1 MIIVIMGVAGS
12 GKSTIGMLLA
22 ERLGF
27 SFLEGDTLHP
37 ASNLAKMSRGEPLD
51 DNDRWLWLAR
61 IGQEMAQVAAR
72 SASLVVACSAL
83 AVRYRE
89 RLKSYVPELRW
100 VFLQG
105 SREVI
110 AERLLQRQGHFMK
123 SSMLE
128 SQFAV
133 LEPPQLGEALEVDIE
148 CVPNEIVEKIC
159 QSLKTES
166 DK

>member
-1 MIIVIMGVAGS
+1 MGVAGS

-22 ERLGF
+22 ERLAF
-27 SFLEGDTLHP
+27 SFLDGDTVHP

-51 DNDRWLWLAR
+51 DSDRWQWLDR
-61 IGQEMAQVAAR
+61 IGQEMVQVAAR
-72 SASLVVACSAL
+72 AENQVVACSAL

-89 RLKSYVPELRW
+89 RLRSYVPELRW
-100 VFLQG
+100 VFLHG

-110 AERLLQRQGHFMK
+110 AERLMRRQGHFMK

-133 LEPPQLGEALEVDIE
+133 LETPHPGEAFVVDIA
-148 CVPNEIVEKIC
+148 CAPNEIVTKIC
-159 QSLKTES
+159 EFIKVGS

>member
-1 MIIVIMGVAGS
+1 MGVAGS

-22 ERLGF
+22 ERLAV
-27 SFLEGDTLHP
+27 SFLDGDTLHP

-51 DNDRWLWLAR
+51 DSDRWQWLDR
-61 IGQEMAQVAAR
+61 IGQEMVQVAERAE
-72 SASLVVACSAL
+72 SQVVACSAL

-89 RLKSYVPELRW
+89 RLRSYVPELRW
-100 VFLQG
+100 VFLHG

-110 AERLLQRQGHFMK
+110 AERLVRRQGHFMK
-123 SSMLE
+123 SAMLE

-133 LEPPQLGEALEVDIE
+133 LEPPQPGEALVMDIE
-148 CVPNEIVEKIC
+148 FAPNEIVTKIC
-159 QSLKTES
+159 EFIHVSS